1 MPKSNEPTTPKVDV
15 PKKADGSGNPDKHS
29 EHQQAPK
36 LVPDKA
42 KAGDH
47 GQHDH
52 ADRAGKK

>member
-1 MPKSNEPTTPKVDV
+1 MSKTNESTTPKTGE
-15 PKKADGSGNPDKHS
+15 PKKVGGSGNPDKHS
-29 EHQQAPK
+29 QHQQAPK
-36 LVPDKA
+36 PAPDKA